1 MKHKTNIV
9 SDPGDEVEHIY
20 YGRIV
25 YSEKEY
31 EILQAMCKRKQAEY
45 QSIHDR
51 TDNAKD
57 RELWNTRLNEMK
69 KLSGKLE
76 AGKYNEP
83 I

>member
-1 MKHKTNIV
+1 
-9 SDPGDEVEHIY
+9 
-20 YGRIV
+20 
-25 YSEKEY
+25 
-31 EILQAMCKRKQAEY
+31 MCKRKQAEY

>member
-57 RELWNTRLNEMK
+57 RELWNTRLK
-69 KLSGKLE
+69 